1 VSLKPLKDATG
12 SWSPAIDAQGEPL
25 VALAA
30 AWSSIVGKDIAQH
43 SRPIEINGDTLII
56 ATRSSAWTQQ
66 LSFLGDHVL
75 RSIGETVHIGGITK
89 IRFRVGRLGNATG
102 SRPHTVLKARAA
114 TKKHASERP
123 DAASLDEVLANF
135 KADVT
140 AAKRA
145 KSGAAWKECLRCGV
159 PVPRDGS
166 SHCLPCAQ
174 AETDAKVRKVA
185 RLLFE
190 APWLGYAGIAALV
203 TKLPEREYESI
214 RHRVLARWWET
225 LSRATRLGT
234 LSKSGR
240 ERLIA
245 SSYVILKSGLDP
257 EDISPAVVRNLL
269 GDDLHDL
276 IYGIS
281 E

>member
-1 VSLKPLKDATG
+1 VSLKPLKDATTT
-12 SWSPAIDAQGEPL
+12 WTPAVDAQGEPL

-30 AWSSIVGKDIAQH
+30 AWPSIVGKDIAQH

-89 IRFRVGRLGNATG
+89 IRFRAGRLGNAAG
-102 SRPHTVLKARAA
+102 SRPHTVLKRS
-114 TKKHASERP
+114 TVSRKRGSERP
-123 DAASLDEVLANF
+123 EATSLAEVMANF

-140 AAKRA
+140 SAKRA

-159 PVPRDGS
+159 PVPRGGPS
-166 SHCLPCAQ
+166 RCLPCAQ

-190 APWLGYAGIAALV
+190 APWLGYAGIATLV
-203 TKLPEREYESI
+203 TELPEREYESI
-214 RHRVLARWWET
+214 RHRMLARWWET
-225 LSRATRLGT
+225 LTRAARLGH
-234 LSKSGR
+234 LSKTGR

-245 SSYVILKSGLDP
+245 SSYVILKSGLEP
-257 EDISPAVVRNLL
+257 EELSPAVVRNLL
-269 GDDLHDL
+269 GDDLHEL